1 MQGAGRAAKRINP
14 PKEPCLNLPALQLHC
29 RVNGPS
35 HLPPPSR
42 DPGGCCRDSP
52 APGLLS
58 QHGCAPPD
66 VRAVKVG
73 SVSDRAVG
81 YILSASLALGRPSV
95 GLALLLPLY
104 GRQHHM
110 LRGSQLS
117 AWQKGRRRWRG
128 EKGEKKI
135 KRIFIM
141 KETEREFPSV
151 KPTCQKSP
159 PEPNFPR
166 SPPVIA
172 APSSPFHVL
181 CKASRHARLALIP
194 LPRCRSR

>member
-1 MQGAGRAAKRINP
+1 MLLFCSFGKGRERVPVSRCDVPGKPGAGMLACKGAGQAAKGDKP
-14 PKEPCLNLPALQLHC
+14 PQTALPESALLPAFQLRC
-29 RVNGPS
+29 RLDGAA
-35 HLPPPSR
+35 HLPPPSG
-42 DPGGCCRDSP
+42 DPGGRRGDSP

-73 SVSDRAVG
+73 SVADRAVG

-117 AWQKGRRRWRG
+117 AWRKGRRRWRG
-128 EKGEKKI
+128 EKGGRKLKG
-135 KRIFIM
+135 
-141 KETEREFPSV
+141 
-151 KPTCQKSP
+151 
-159 PEPNFPR
+159 
-166 SPPVIA
+166 
-172 APSSPFHVL
+172 SS
-181 CKASRHARLALIP
+181 S
-194 LPRCRSR
+194 